1 MYDVVSVTLAALA
14 ALTSFG
20 LHNSQWDVAQKSEA

>member
-14 ALTSFG
+14 ALASLG
-20 LHNSQWDVAQKSEA
+20 LRNGQWDVAQKN